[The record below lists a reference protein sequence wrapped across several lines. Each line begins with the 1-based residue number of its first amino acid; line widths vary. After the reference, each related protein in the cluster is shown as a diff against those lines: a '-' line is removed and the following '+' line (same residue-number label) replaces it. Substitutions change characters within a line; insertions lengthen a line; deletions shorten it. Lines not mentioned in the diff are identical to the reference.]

1 LSAFSYL
8 APKLDTISE
17 GGKTYKLI
25 ERVPISDYQE
35 LDEASD
41 FVNYKGFNSNDNH
54 PVQPH
59 EDIYHNDKYDK
70 LAKNSK
76 YM

>member
-8 APKLDTISE
+8 APKLDTISA

-35 LDEASD
+35 LDEMSD
-41 FVNYKGFNSNDNH
+41 FVNHKGFDSNDNH
-54 PVQPH
+54 PV
-59 EDIYHNDKYDK
+59 
-70 LAKNSK
+70 
-76 YM
+76 